1 MNTQPD
7 QIDQD
12 DQDAIRLCN
21 CFALVKELFPDTGDR
36 DALLLAAAISKQL
49 FKESD

>member
-21 CFALVKELFPDTGDR
+21 CFALVRELFPDTGDR
-36 DALLLAAAISKQL
+36 DSLLLAGAIIRAL